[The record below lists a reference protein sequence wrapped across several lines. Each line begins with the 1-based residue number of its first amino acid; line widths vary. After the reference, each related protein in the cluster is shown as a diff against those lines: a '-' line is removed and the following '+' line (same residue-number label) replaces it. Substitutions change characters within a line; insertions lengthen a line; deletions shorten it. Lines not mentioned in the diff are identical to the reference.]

1 MNRYYEAYPRR
12 SGLLTL
18 PPPPL
23 DTPSKPSST
32 ILMPSTTAS
41 ITNGGVENTA
51 TWNSYNS
58 EPIQR
63 NNLLERI
70 KPERERTRL
79 TKNIS
84 KLQWKQQL
92 QQQSMQ
98 QQYNSF
104 DMNMDMFGSMTIN
117 DVSPRFALKRILL
130 LYENLQYR
138 EVANFINR
146 LSHNTF
152 KIIINQLPIDLFI
165 EQIPNSLN
173 ILEALFGK
181 IFLSSHFNGIKLLK
195 PENVLLQI
203 VRIFVNTS
211 NNINIETYIGSI
223 RKLIKVIVLSE
234 PKLRKTLQLRK
245 RILDKA
251 VEGLGQHG
259 LVGTSDETL
268 TNLHDALKVEFQ
280 KLVDTYKQALSK
292 LEELSLSGK
301 INGVIKGPAPVNQS
315 HQRQLSLKQN
325 DIQERL
331 IKNKTLLN
339 VIEPVL
345 ENKSMAILLTIMQR
359 RVEYDKDVLFQ
370 FTQLRKQLNVDEDY
384 TVAPLLMK
392 YSHSIHQVLDLMKE
406 VAEDDGGDSS
416 DISGY
421 HSDSDSAIMMSGNS
435 PYVTKRARHNFL
447 TRSVRSGSN
456 RSGRTGLVLSGASSS
471 ESPPDIE
478 RGPNWGDWSTTTSTT
493 SPADKPSSVSASVDR
508 LTSITASIPSC
519 PTCVDA
525 RNGLHTGILT
535 QQNTHKEIVA
545 LQGEL
550 ETTKKELEL
559 ARAKIESLSKT
570 IQTQASTKEL
580 SGTRLIR
587 CYGNLYS
594 QARVDALET
603 LDGLP
608 QLREAAELKSKIL
621 FSVVVLAFRST
632 FSIVSQK
639 KDHIRRLLLNPAPVS
654 SAHMDLENAVASFLR
669 KTVDT
674 FDLTHCI
681 EEVSSQL
688 WATLYDYPCLK
699 SCSGLQQYIRDS
711 VRLAWALVNQSPPF
725 VLEYEQRT
733 FKRDNHVRF
742 HTSKTDSDVIKT
754 YLWLVIT

>member
-1 MNRYYEAYPRR
+1 MSRFHCNNYTRKLDEEYTVAPLLMKYSHSIHQ
-12 SGLLTL
+12 SGLLLETA
-18 PPPPL
+18 PGQAV
-23 DTPSKPSST
+23 SSV
-32 ILMPSTTAS
+32 ILCTSLTVLRWYKGHHVSGQIA
-41 ITNGGVENTA
+41 NG
-51 TWNSYNS
+51 S
-58 EPIQR
+58 
-63 NNLLERI
+63 
-70 KPERERTRL
+70 
-79 TKNIS
+79 
-84 KLQWKQQL
+84 
-92 QQQSMQ
+92 
-98 QQYNSF
+98 
-104 DMNMDMFGSMTIN
+104 
-117 DVSPRFALKRILL
+117 
-130 LYENLQYR
+130 
-138 EVANFINR
+138 
-146 LSHNTF
+146 
-152 KIIINQLPIDLFI
+152 
-165 EQIPNSLN
+165 
-173 ILEALFGK
+173 
-181 IFLSSHFNGIKLLK
+181 
-195 PENVLLQI
+195 
-203 VRIFVNTS
+203 
-211 NNINIETYIGSI
+211 
-223 RKLIKVIVLSE
+223 
-234 PKLRKTLQLRK
+234 
-245 RILDKA
+245 
-251 VEGLGQHG
+251 
-259 LVGTSDETL
+259 TSDETL

-280 KLVDTYKQALSK
+280 KLVDTYKNALLK

-301 INGVIKGPAPVNQS
+301 INGVIKGPAPVNIS

-345 ENKSMAILLTIMQR
+345 ENKSMAILLTILQR

-370 FTQLRKQLNVDEDY
+370 FTQLRKQLNVDEEY

-493 SPADKPSSVSASVDR
+493 TVDKPCAASSVDR
-508 LTSITASIPSC
+508 LTSITSSVPSC
-519 PTCVDA
+519 PTCA
-525 RNGLHTGILT
+525 ESRSTLLT
-535 QQNTHKEIVA
+535 QTNTHKEIVA

-559 ARAKIESLSKT
+559 AKAKVETLSKSIQQNHTSTNGKCPSPPFKEYDT
-570 IQTQASTKEL
+570 IEERVMHNKTVEEMGTQAQNIVFRFNEF
-580 SGTRLIR
+580 IR

-603 LDGLP
+603 LDALP
-608 QLREAAELKSKIL
+608 QLRDAVELKSKIL

-632 FSIVSQK
+632 FSLVSQK

-654 SAHMDLENAVASFLR
+654 SAHTDLENAVGSFLR

-681 EEVSSQL
+681 EVRYEFFEDLFSN
-688 WATLYDYPCLK
+688 
-699 SCSGLQQYIRDS
+699 DS
-711 VRLAWALVNQSPPF
+711 F
-725 VLEYEQRT
+725 
-733 FKRDNHVRF
+733 
-742 HTSKTDSDVIKT
+742 
-754 YLWLVIT
+754 